1 MLKAAS
7 TMVRRLPLLALVTA
21 CLCAPAAVSA
31 APIAAAVKPK
41 ANAALLFPLT
51 VIRKNDLDFGYLGTT
66 AAAGTAVINPN
77 TGVLTTTGGVI
88 AIGGNPMPATFLGAA
103 RSSAV
108 VNIRVPNQPLTLVRS
123 GGTQTMIVRDFT
135 IQGSDKRTLARME
148 SFEFNIGATLV
159 VGANQAEGL
168 YTGTVDII
176 VQYP

>member
-1 MLKAAS
+1 
-7 TMVRRLPLLALVTA
+7 MVRRLPLLAFVVA
-21 CLCAPAAVSA
+21 CLWAPATTSA

-51 VIRKNDLDFGYLGTT
+51 VIRKNDLDFGYLGAT
-66 AAAGTAVINPN
+66 AAGTAVINPN

-88 AIGGNPMPATFLGAA
+88 AIGGNPMPATFIGAA

-148 SFEFNIGATLV
+148 SFEFNVGATLV

-168 YTGTVDII
+168 YTGTFDII